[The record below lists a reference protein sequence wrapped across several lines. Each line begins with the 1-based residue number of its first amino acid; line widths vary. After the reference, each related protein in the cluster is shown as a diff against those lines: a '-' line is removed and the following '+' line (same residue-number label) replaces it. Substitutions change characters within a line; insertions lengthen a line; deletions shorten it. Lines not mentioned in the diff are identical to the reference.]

1 MRELLIATLVI
12 LALALLFY
20 LQLTHTRKIK
30 RERGALFNQVK
41 HLFTDVR
48 LAQDGIN
55 YPTLKGKYLGYPVK
69 LEPIVDTTV
78 FRKLPVLWLFIT
90 NYRLLDVATPLDA
103 LIRPYGTEFFSPNS
117 GFEHD
122 IVPDEGWPEYVRIAS
137 PDPST
142 APSISVFKP
151 LMEII
156 ADPTTKEVLITP
168 RGIRLVHQLGE
179 GGQGYYRVTRGVEME
194 QATLTPQRLQPIL
207 DGLHETGA
215 TLAEKG
221 KGWI

>member
-1 MRELLIATLVI
+1 MRELLIATLAI
-12 LALALLFY
+12 LALALLAY
-20 LQLTHTRKIK
+20 LQLTHTRRIK

-41 HLFTDVR
+41 HLFTGVR
-48 LAQDGIN
+48 LSQDGIN
-55 YPTLKGKYLGYPVK
+55 YPTLKGKYQGYRVK

-90 NYRLLDVATPLDA
+90 NYRFLAVAAPLDA

-117 GFEHD
+117 SFEHD

-151 LMEII
+151 LMDII
-156 ADPTTKEVLITP
+156 PDPSTKEVLITSK
-168 RGIRLVHQLGE
+168 GLRLVHQLGE
-179 GGQGYYRVTRGVEME
+179 GSQGHYRVTRRVELE
-194 QATLTPQRLQPIL
+194 QVKLTPQRLQPIL
-207 DGLHETGA
+207 DGLIEIGD
-215 TLAEKG
+215 TLVENNKG
-221 KGWI
+221 